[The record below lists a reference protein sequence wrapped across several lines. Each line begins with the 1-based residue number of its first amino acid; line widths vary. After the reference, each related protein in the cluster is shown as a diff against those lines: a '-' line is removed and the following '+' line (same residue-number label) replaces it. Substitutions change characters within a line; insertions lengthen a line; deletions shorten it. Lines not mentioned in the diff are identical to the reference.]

1 MTKRRALPPPAEA
14 QPDDASDVP
23 AAPQEGIPAHVWQT
37 LQEAGE
43 EAAQRLLELLQPP
56 RFNKLAGSVQRA
68 LLDLALTRAYG
79 LPIRRAVSVNL
90 TSDDA
95 DAVAASLASLADSLP
110 ERRPQPRDVT
120 PASEALSASEGH
132 DADQRQRPN

>member
-1 MTKRRALPPPAEA
+1 MTKRTLRKLPRQAAPAPKPDSVDT
-14 QPDDASDVP
+14 QPDDALPPD
-23 AAPQEGIPAHVWQT
+23 AGIPAHVWAT

-43 EAAQRLLELLQPP
+43 EAAQRLLELLDPV

-79 LPIRRAVSVNL
+79 LPVRRSVNVSL

-95 DAVAASLASLADSLP
+95 DAVAASLQDLRDSLP
-110 ERRPQPRDVT
+110 ERRPEPRDIT
-120 PASEALSASEGH
+120 PTHPEPRE
-132 DADQRQRPN
+132 Q